1 MEKQRLREMPRAV
14 VDLVWNL
21 TVCATDDVGDFGK
34 TLVLSLHQHP
44 RICAREEEGI
54 NRNLENPSNAMKRIV
69 LNGILCCDKSKL
81 GFQLRDLVDN

>member
-54 NRNLENPSNAMKRIV
+54 NRNLDNPCNAMKRIV
-69 LNGILCCDKSKL
+69 LVGNFVL
-81 GFQLRDLVDN
+81 